1 MRIITYNLRQRGK
14 REQWLGLQSESPDVL
29 LLQESSDPATY
40 AAPGQGSWCWR
51 QVSTARFGSA
61 LWSRSGTLE
70 PIPVPGFEGW
80 IVMARVEGH
89 ESHPAPF
96 IAASLHAPGH
106 LGSYIRTVGRMLDA
120 LGPLCGDCPVVMGGD
135 FNMAAGRRDQGE
147 PLVTTPAE
155 RRVLDRIE
163 SELGLI
169 GCWQAANPGR
179 QLPQTLRWVVNPETA
194 YHCDGLFV
202 SRSWIDELRACVV
215 LAPPHPAVISK
226 AGRVMSDHNPVLA
239 DFRVRGA
246 SRIPRSRRPGSAGQ
260 GTRTA

>member
-14 REQWLGLQSESPDVL
+14 REQWLGLESESPDLL
-29 LLQESSDPATY
+29 LLQESNDPATY
-40 AAPGQGSWCWR
+40 AATGPGRWR
-51 QVSTARFGSA
+51 WQQVSTARFGSA

-89 ESHPAPF
+89 AAHPAPF

-106 LGSYIRTVGRMLDA
+106 LGSYIGTVGRMLDA
-120 LGPLCGDCPVVMGGD
+120 LVPLCTGCPVVIGGD
-135 FNMAAGRRDQGE
+135 FNMATGRRDQGE

-169 GCWQAANPGR
+169 GCWQAGNPGQ
-179 QLPQTLRWVVNPETA
+179 QLPQTLRWVINPLTA

-202 SRSWIDELRACVV
+202 SRSWIRLLRACIV
-215 LAPPHPAVISK
+215 LAPPHPAVISP
-226 AGRVMSDHNPVLA
+226 AGTAMSDHNPVLA
-239 DFRVRGA
+239 DFRMNGA
-246 SRIPRSRRPGSAGQ
+246 SHTSVVRRPGPPGRCA
-260 GTRTA
+260 RTG